1 MQTVDSWAALGDPTR
16 RSILAMLTRQPSSV
30 TDLARQLPV
39 SRPAVSQHLQVLSLA
54 RLVDVHPRGRERI
67 YSARLDGLASLRRD
81 LEQFWTQALSSFKLL
96 AESSYRT
103 GERA

>member
-1 MQTVDSWAALGDPTR
+1 MQVMDSWTALGDPTR
-16 RSILAMLTRQPSSV
+16 RSILAMVARRPSSV

-39 SRPAVSQHLQVLSLA
+39 SRPAVSQHLKALAGA
-54 RLVDVHPRGRERI
+54 RLVDVRPQGRERI
-67 YSARLDGLASLRRD
+67 YHVRLDGLESLRRE
-81 LEQFWTQALSSFKLL
+81 LEQFWTQALSSFKQV

>member
-1 MQTVDSWAALGDPTR
+1 MT
-16 RSILAMLTRQPSSV
+16 
-30 TDLARQLPV
+30 
-39 SRPAVSQHLQVLSLA
+39 
-54 RLVDVHPRGRERI
+54 
-67 YSARLDGLASLRRD
+67 RLDGLASLRRD